1 MNRRTL
7 LKMLGV
13 APTIPTLANAKDPVT
28 KDISAGYRVRFKL
41 SAGTT
46 DDGHKYIGKVESI
59 EPLSRETVKE
69 WKPFNV
75 AYEDGIGEQYGA

>member
-7 LKMLGV
+7 LKMPGI
-13 APTIPTLANAKDPVT
+13 APSIPTLANAKDPVT
-28 KDISAGYRVRFKL
+28 KDVSAGYRVRFKL

-46 DDGHKYIGKVESI
+46 DGGHKYIGKIESI
-59 EPLSRETVKE
+59 EPLSQETVRE

-75 AYEDGIGEQYGA
+75 THEDSI

>member
-7 LKMLGV
+7 LKMMGV

-28 KDISAGYRVRFKL
+28 EDISAGYRVRFNL

-46 DDGHKYIGKVESI
+46 RDGHKYIGKIESI
-59 EPLSRETVKE
+59 EPLSQETVRE

-75 AYEDGIGEQYGA
+75 THEDSI